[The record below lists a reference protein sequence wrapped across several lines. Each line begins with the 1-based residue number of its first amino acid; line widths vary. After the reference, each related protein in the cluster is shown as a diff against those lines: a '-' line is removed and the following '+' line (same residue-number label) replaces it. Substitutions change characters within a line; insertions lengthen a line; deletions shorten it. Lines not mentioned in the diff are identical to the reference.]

1 MPQKIRQR
9 KQERMEE
16 GEMTG
21 KMYGKKE
28 MAEHRAEMTKSLQQ
42 KGKPLTKA
50 ESAKGEADYMKLKAE
65 DARLNKPT
73 STRRVV
79 AEFMMKKPKYGKKLV
94 EKAMSMRAAKG
105 VQSEKYRK

>member
-1 MPQKIRQR
+1 
-9 KQERMEE
+9 MEV

-21 KMYGKKE
+21 KMYPARE
-28 MAEHRAEMTKSLQQ
+28 MQQRRMRMQESLQQ

-50 ESAKGEADYMKLKAE
+50 EMAKGDEDYMKLKAE
-65 DARLNKPT
+65 DAKLNKPT
-73 STRRVV
+73 STRRVI